1 MSLIQSFV
9 STKSKKLHGF
19 IFGLVGLMG
28 VCGTALGAACPDAA
42 GDNGRN
48 DIPSHVGFISSCD
61 LLNES
66 NTRYIILDNEYYP
79 DGRRFI
85 AMFPD
90 EANMPGDVNPV
101 KFVFTPTS
109 FASLS
114 TINVITCI
122 GAPGAVITGVGTT
135 LGTVAL
141 DDGTSCAL
149 TASSIVGGNTFIYTS
164 TLLRNGAVYSSI
176 NADFS
181 ILDTTAPG
189 VHSISRQ
196 SPSLSPTNADT
207 LTWRVIFD
215 ENVQNVDATDFTV
228 TGTTATISV
237 NPVNLSS
244 YSVSLSG
251 GDLANLNATVT
262 LGFAGGQDIADLT
275 GNALTDT
282 TPIVTNDNTFVVE
295 NNVEIDVQRP
305 AGISIADGGSD
316 PQGDQDAGTQ
326 VTLTYTVSNTGS
338 TALSVSN
345 IASANPVN
353 VSVDSIL
360 PTSLNLTSGATDTYT
375 VRYTPTAVGAFSF
388 DLDISND
395 DVDEGN
401 YDIAVSGTAADS
413 IPPTVEIQDAP
424 ASVADNNPFNVT
436 FEFSE
441 NVTSFLQGDI
451 TVGNG
456 TASGFAAQD
465 GNTYT
470 ADITPDGN
478 GDITIDVAASVAQDG
493 AGNDNTAAAQV
504 LVAFGHIILPP
515 AQGGGPG
522 EDVGYAFAATQ
533 ADGET
538 SVSATLSIAAS
549 SSKLPT
555 PPDEATSLVSAI
567 DITSTSTVNGYIL
580 AVTFDIADSS
590 DNQFTGFWKFGA
602 ETSGG
607 KPDWYDY
614 GTLAANG
621 DGTGYDISA
630 NQKSLTIYLK
640 DGVRGDND
648 WEVNASITDPA
659 LLIIRPPE
667 TVFEDGFESTK

>member
-1 MSLIQSFV
+1 MVV
-9 STKSKKLHGF
+9 S
-19 IFGLVGLMG
+19 
-28 VCGTALGAACPDAA
+28 GTALGAACPDAA

-48 DIPSHVGFISSCD
+48 DIPSHVGFTSSCT
-61 LLNES
+61 LKNES
-66 NTRYIILDNEYYP
+66 NTRYIILDNEYFP
-79 DGRRFI
+79 DGRRFM

-90 EANMPGDVNPV
+90 EANMPGDANPV
-101 KFVFTPTS
+101 KFVFSPTS
-109 FASLS
+109 GSSLS
-114 TINVITCI
+114 TINVITCV
-122 GAPGAVITGVGTT
+122 GAPGAVITGVDTT

-141 DDGTSCAL
+141 DDGTSCTL
-149 TASSIVGGNTFIYTS
+149 TISSAVGGNTFIYTS

-181 ILDTTAPG
+181 ILDSTAPG
-189 VHSISRQ
+189 VYSITRQ

-215 ENVQNVDATDFTV
+215 ENVQNVDATDFTR

-237 NPVNLSS
+237 SPINLSS

-262 LGFAGGQDIADLT
+262 LGFAGNQDIQDIAGNPLT
-275 GNALTDT
+275 
-282 TPIVTNDNTFVVE
+282 NTIPTGQNSNFFVVD
-295 NNVEIDVQRP
+295 N
-305 AGISIADGGSD
+305 S
-316 PQGDQDAGTQ
+316 
-326 VTLTYTVSNTGS
+326 
-338 TALSVSN
+338 
-345 IASANPVN
+345 
-353 VSVDSIL
+353 
-360 PTSLNLTSGATDTYT
+360 
-375 VRYTPTAVGAFSF
+375 
-388 DLDISND
+388 
-395 DVDEGN
+395 
-401 YDIAVSGTAADS
+401 DS
-413 IPPTVEIQDAP
+413 IPPTIEIQDAP
-424 ASVADNNPFNVT
+424 VSVADNNPFGVT

-441 NVTSFLQGDI
+441 DVINFAQGSI
-451 TVGNG
+451 TVANG

-478 GDITIDVAASVAQDG
+478 DDITIDVAASVAQDG

-504 LVAFGHIILPP
+504 VVAFGHIILPP

-555 PPDEATSLVSAI
+555 PPDEANSLVSAI
-567 DITSTSTVNGYIL
+567 DITSTSSVDGYIL
-580 AVTFDIADSS
+580 VITFEIAASS
-590 DNQFTGFWKFGA
+590 ENQFTGFWKYGA
-602 ETSGG
+602 EASGN
-607 KPDWYDY
+607 KPHWYDY

-621 DGTGYDISA
+621 DGTGYEISA
-630 NQKSLTIYLK
+630 DQRSLTIYLI
-640 DGVRGDND
+640 DGMRGDND

-659 LLIIRPPE
+659 LPIIQAPQ
-667 TVFEDGFESTK
+667 TVFEDGFESTE